1 MDRERKI
8 GLLANLPRLLARERV
23 MNGDVGGDPKTVYET
38 YLAAGFSEPT
48 ARKAR
53 LRALERYVDEK
64 IQAAKAS
71 GSRRSR

>member
-1 MDRERKI
+1 
-8 GLLANLPRLLARERV
+8 